1 MRGRGED
8 SNARPKTWAP
18 HLMGRLALA
27 LLILATLAGCG
38 VAGAGAL
45 GIRQPSSDRA
55 MVVLSANQPQTSL
68 HPVKTLTAPGF
79 SASAAYL
86 VNVDTGQ
93 VYLAYHADDER
104 AMASTTKIMT
114 AMVALTFGKLD
125 QRITVGADAPAIISQ
140 GASVA
145 GLVQGDTLTLH
156 DLLYALLLPSGDD
169 AAIAIAD
176 GVAGS
181 QARFIALMNDEAALL
196 GLWHTHYNDVHG
208 LDASQHYTTA
218 RDLARLALF
227 AMRDPTFAAIVK
239 TPTYSVQGYT
249 WNTTNLL
256 LTNTDYYT
264 GATGVKTGY
273 TGNAGPCLVFAAI
286 RNGRHL
292 LGVLLGEPNATG
304 EALRFTDATALLNW
318 GFAQPK

>member
-1 MRGRGED
+1 MRWR
-8 SNARPKTWAP
+8 
-18 HLMGRLALA
+18 MGDGASRLACKLALA
-27 LLILATLAGCG
+27 LGMLAALSACG
-38 VAGAGAL
+38 VA
-45 GIRQPSSDRA
+45 IKRQPPSSVHAALAFSTGQPLAQLRTNGTLA
-55 MVVLSANQPQTSL
+55 APAVSAY
-68 HPVKTLTAPGF
+68 
-79 SASAAYL
+79 AAYL

-93 VYLAYHADDER
+93 VYLAQHAGDER

-114 AMVALTFGKLD
+114 AMVALTFGHLN

-156 DLLYALLLPSGDD
+156 DLLYGLLLPSGDD

-181 QARFIALMNDEAALL
+181 QAKFVALMNDEAALL

-208 LDASQHYTTA
+208 LDTPDHYTTA

-227 AMRDPTFAAIVK
+227 AMRDPTFAAIVD
-239 TPTYSVQGYT
+239 TATYTVPPTADHHGYV
-249 WNTTNLL
+249 WDTTNLL
-256 LTNTDYYT
+256 LTNADYYA

-273 TGNAGPCLVFAAI
+273 TGNAGPCLVFAAT

-292 LGVLLGEPNATG
+292 LGVLLGEPDATG
-304 EALRFTDATALLNW
+304 DAQRFTDATALLNW
-318 GFAQPK
+318 GFAQPQ